1 MSSPIGLYVPG
12 TSPLHR
18 CPPGPKLLGLLLL
31 TSLVVLLRDPA
42 AVGAAAVVVG
52 VAVLVARLPLR
63 VVGRQLWPLR
73 WFLALLVPL
82 QWWQGGPRSVVVVA
96 GTLLVCVAAATVV
109 TLTTQVS
116 ALLELLERRLEPLRR
131 LGIRPERVALTLVL
145 TVRAVPVVAG
155 LLDDVRDAR
164 RARGLE
170 RSPRALLVP
179 LVVRTV
185 RYADRLGEALVARG
199 VDD

>member
-1 MSSPIGLYVPG
+1 M
-12 TSPLHR
+12 
-18 CPPGPKLLGLLLL
+18 
-31 TSLVVLLRDPA
+31 
-42 AVGAAAVVVG
+42 
-52 VAVLVARLPLR
+52 
-63 VVGRQLWPLR
+63 
-73 WFLALLVPL
+73 
-82 QWWQGGPRSVVVVA
+82 
-96 GTLLVCVAAATVV
+96 
-109 TLTTQVS
+109 
-116 ALLELLERRLEPLRR
+116 
-131 LGIRPERVALTLVL
+131 L